1 MLAIEFP
8 GSTRLI
14 EELDN
19 AVRNDC
25 TTAITDALR
34 QALCRLMR
42 DQAVNLPACVYQSAA
57 DHYARREIY
66 RSEDLGYSV
75 IAMTWGPGQGTALH
89 DHCGMWCV
97 EGVCH
102 GQIEVTPYELV
113 QREEERFRFESRGTM
128 LAGPGSAGS
137 LIPPHEFHTIRNPSD
152 SAIAVTLHIY
162 RGCMT
167 SCAVFNPSADGWY
180 ARDQRQLSL
189 DQTH

>member
-42 DQAVNLPACVYQSAA
+42 DQAVNLPACVYQAAA

-75 IAMTWGPGQGTALH
+75 NRDDLGTGPGHCPARSLRNVVRRRGLARADRGDAL
-89 DHCGMWCV
+89 
-97 EGVCH
+97 
-102 GQIEVTPYELV
+102 
-113 QREEERFRFESRGTM
+113 R
-128 LAGPGSAGS
+128 
-137 LIPPHEFHTIRNPSD
+137 
-152 SAIAVTLHIY
+152 
-162 RGCMT
+162 
-167 SCAVFNPSADGWY
+167 
-180 ARDQRQLSL
+180 ARPA
-189 DQTH
+189 